1 VANKESDAREPLSEQ
16 TFLILLSLAEEPLH
30 GYAIVGRVADLSD
43 GRVRLGTGTLYGA
56 VKRLLGA
63 GWIRRVGGGT
73 KRDGIVEPPRTRK
86 AYELTQLGRSV
97 LGSET
102 NRLRA
107 LVRAASQ
114 LRVTRDANLSFR
126 RLPA

>member
-1 VANKESDAREPLSEQ
+1 VANTKADGREPLSEQ
-16 TFLILLSLAEEPLH
+16 TFLLLLSLADGPLH
-30 GYAIVGRVADLSD
+30 GYAIMSRVAELSD

-73 KRDGIVEPPRTRK
+73 KRDGLVEPPRTRK

-97 LGSET
+97 LGSEAS
-102 NRLRA
+102 RLRS
-107 LVRAASQ
+107 LVRVASQ
-114 LRVTRDANLSFR
+114 HRAMRDTPMSFPRVLA
-126 RLPA
+126 